1 MRTPLLPPEIV
12 DGKWYTTDQLDRL
25 GLTRAQRRQ
34 LVAASTDDDCHGP

>member
-25 GLTRAQRRQ
+25 GRVSQWR
-34 LVAASTDDDCHGP
+34 VG